1 MKKAFFILILTLVFV
16 FFALIS
22 SYAKKSQLNVLLIT
36 IDTLRADYLGCY
48 GNREI
53 ETPFIDELAR
63 EGILFTR
70 AFAHNVV
77 TLPSH
82 VNILTG
88 TYPIYHGVR
97 DNIGF
102 RLDEKVNVL
111 SEILKE
117 KKYRTA
123 AFIGAFPLDDRFGL
137 NQGFELYDDFYG
149 DTSQVNEFAEVERPA
164 EEVIALA
171 HDWIEKNKKNLWL
184 CWIHLYDPHYPY
196 SPPQRFKDKY
206 PEDLYGGEV
215 AYTDFSLGHLLQFM
229 KKSGLDK
236 ETIIIFTSDHGES
249 LGAHQE
255 KTHGIFA
262 YNETLHIP
270 LIFYQKRVFP
280 RPQRVHPLARHID
293 IVPTVLDVLDI
304 KVPKQIQGVSLLTL
318 VKNPKKWKEKECYF
332 ESLTPQLTR
341 NWAPLDGIISEGYKY
356 IHLPLKE
363 LYDLEH
369 DFKEETNLASE
380 QREAVKKLDEKLVEI
395 KKLYSNL
402 ELGKEKRVTEDP
414 ETLKKLRSLGYVS
427 GSKKKPS
434 QRIFTEEDDPKR
446 LIGLDSLSDEATG
459 DFLKGYPQLAVE
471 KLTRVIQARPDFS
484 RAYYNLA
491 FIYHETG
498 QLGKA
503 IEILEKTIALD
514 FADSSHL
521 SILGLYWQ
529 EAGELQK
536 SLQILEPLVEE
547 YPYEADALNNLGITY
562 WRLGKYEEAEQA
574 FARLLDLD
582 PGYAS
587 AYNNFGS
594 VYLSKKEYDKAIE
607 KFNKALEYDS
617 QLASPYNG
625 LGVAFSQKG
634 EEEKAIE
641 NWKKAVE
648 LSDKQYDALYN
659 LGFTLVKRKELERA
673 IPYLERFVAVAP
685 QHKYADD
692 IERIKRLLDR
702 LKTVQEKR
710 SFQS

>member
-1 MKKAFFILILTLVFV
+1 MKKFSRFFVLILG
-16 FFALIS
+16 LIFLFPLLS
-22 SYAKKSQLNVLLIT
+22 SAKKSQLNVLLIT

-48 GNREI
+48 GKREI

-102 RLDEKVNVL
+102 RLDGKVIVL

-164 EEVIALA
+164 AEVIALA
-171 HDWIEKNKKNLWL
+171 QDWIEKNQENLWF
-184 CWIHLYDPHYPY
+184 CWVHLYDPHYPY

-206 PEDLYGGEV
+206 PADLYAGEV
-215 AYTDFSLGHLLQFM
+215 AYTDFSLGRLLQFI
-229 KKSGLDK
+229 KKSGFDK

-304 KVPKQIQGVSLLTL
+304 KAPKQIQGVSLLPL
-318 VKNPKKWKEKECYF
+318 VKNPKKWKEQDCYF

-341 NWAPLDGIISEGYKY
+341 NWAPLDGVISEDYKY

-363 LYDLEH
+363 LYDLEL
-369 DFKEETNLASE
+369 DFKEETNLASGE
-380 QREAVKKLDEKLVEI
+380 REAVKKLDEKLAGI
-395 KKLYSNL
+395 KKLYTNL
-402 ELGKEKRVTEDP
+402 ELGKEKRVAEDP
-414 ETLKKLRSLGYVS
+414 ETLRKLHSLGYVG

-434 QRIFTEEDDPKR
+434 QKIFTEEDDPKR

-459 DFLKGYPQLAVE
+459 DFLEGYPQLAVE
-471 KLTRVIQARPDFS
+471 KLTKVIQLRPDFS
-484 RAYYNLA
+484 RAYSNLA

-498 QLGKA
+498 QLEKA
-503 IEILEKTIALD
+503 IELLEKTIALD

-521 SILGLYWQ
+521 AVLGLYLQ
-529 EAGELQK
+529 EAGELGK
-536 SLQILEPLVEE
+536 SLEVLEPLVEE

-562 WRLGKYEEAEQA
+562 WRSGEYEAAEQT

-607 KFNKALEYDS
+607 KFNQALEYDS

-659 LGFTLVKRKELERA
+659 LGITLVKRKELRRA
-673 IPYLERFVAVAP
+673 IPYLERFVAIAP
-685 QHKYADD
+685 QPKYADD
-692 IERIKRLLDR
+692 IERIRILLDR

-710 SFQS
+710 

>member
-1 MKKAFFILILTLVFV
+1 MRKASCFFILILGLILLFP
-16 FFALIS
+16 FFSA
-22 SYAKKSQLNVLLIT
+22 AKKNQLNVLLIT

-53 ETPFIDELAR
+53 ETPFIDELAS
-63 EGILFTR
+63 EGILFTH

-82 VNILTG
+82 INILTG

-102 RLDEKVNVL
+102 RLEGKVIVL

-171 HDWIEKNKKNLWL
+171 QDWIKKNKEDRWF
-184 CWIHLYDPHYPY
+184 CWVHLYDPHYPY

-215 AYTDFSLGHLLQFM
+215 AYTDFSLGRLLRFM
-229 KKSGLDK
+229 KTSGLDK
-236 ETIIIFTSDHGES
+236 ETVVVFTSDHGES

-280 RPQRVHPLARHID
+280 RSQRVHPLARHID
-293 IVPTVLDVLDI
+293 IVPTVLDILDI
-304 KVPKQIQGVSLLTL
+304 KGPKEIQGVSLLPL
-318 VKNPKKWKEKECYF
+318 VKNPKEWKEQDCYF

-356 IHLPLKE
+356 IHLPLEE
-363 LYDLEH
+363 LYHLGL

-380 QREAVKKLDEKLVEI
+380 ERDVVKKLDEKLVGI
-395 KKLYSNL
+395 KKLHTNPEL
-402 ELGKEKRVTEDP
+402 EKKKKVIEDP
-414 ETLKKLRSLGYVS
+414 ETLRKLRALGYVG
-427 GSKKKPS
+427 GSTKKSS
-434 QRIFTEEDDPKR
+434 QRIFTAEDDPKR

-459 DFLKGYPQLAVE
+459 DFLEGYPRLAIE
-471 KLTRVIQARPDFS
+471 KLEKVIGVRPDFS
-484 RAYYNLA
+484 RAYSNLA
-491 FIYHETG
+491 FICHETG
-498 QLGKA
+498 QLEKA
-503 IEILEKTIALD
+503 IGILEKTIALG

-521 SILGLYWQ
+521 AVLGLYLQ

-536 SLQILEPLVEE
+536 SLEILEPLVEE

-562 WRLGKYEEAEQA
+562 WRLGKHEEAEQT
-574 FARLLDLD
+574 FARLLVLD

-594 VYLSKKEYDKAIE
+594 VYLSKKDYDKAIE
-607 KFNKALEYDS
+607 KFNQAIEYDS

-625 LGVAFSQKG
+625 LGVALSQKG
-634 EEEKAIE
+634 EEEKAIT

-659 LGFTLVKRKELERA
+659 LGITLVKRKEFGEA
-673 IPYLERFVAVAP
+673 IPYLERFVTFAP
-685 QHKYADD
+685 QPKYADD
-692 IERIKRLLDR
+692 IEMIRKLLDR